1 MYLALVLGP
10 TIGAPKV
17 RVTLVIEGLEMKIW
31 GDREDISEED
41 LLSSEGG
48 DDEDYSIDDGSTVL
62 IFFIS
67 YYCTKSAV
75 PYNSR
80 SLSRGRMCLWKQHT
94 QLFSRQQTAHP

>member
-1 MYLALVLGP
+1 
-10 TIGAPKV
+10 
-17 RVTLVIEGLEMKIW
+17 MKIW

-94 QLFSRQQTAHP
+94 RNNFHGSRQLTRDECCIHIGR